1 MLEKNYAMKILSF
14 LKAKNKHVFLVWQD
28 GKSLNGGLATIVD
41 VSGDIVE
48 LSFYKKDTIFSISS
62 GKNVLLRT
70 SMLLRPMLFSL
81 ESKEKDTA
89 LLKYSGIAPVD
100 RERRRFLRVYLG
112 EPMDATLLIGNM
124 FFPTWIIDISEGGAG
139 VVINTGKALD
149 ELSGKYADI
158 QFNIFNTIIKIKVRF
173 AWINKVNFEQF
184 FAGIELLVDSVQKNK
199 IQKLIIDNMYNI
211 EEQTLEFLKFL

>member
-81 ESKEKDTA
+81 ESKRKDTV
-89 LLKYSGIAPVD
+89 LLKYSGIVPVD
-100 RERRRFLRVYLG
+100 REKRRFLRIYLG

-139 VVINTGKALD
+139 IVINTGKALD
-149 ELSGKYADI
+149 EFPDIYADI

-173 AWINKVNFEQF
+173 AWISKVNFEQF
-184 FAGIELLVDSVQKNK
+184 FAGIELLVDSFQKNK

>member
-1 MLEKNYAMKILSF
+1 MLEKDYAMKILSF

-70 SMLLRPMLFSL
+70 SMLLRPMLFSF
-81 ESKEKDTA
+81 ESKRKDTV
-89 LLKYSGIAPVD
+89 LLKYSGIVPVD

-139 VVINTGKALD
+139 VVINTSKALD
-149 ELSGKYADI
+149 ELSGKYADM
-158 QFNIFNTIIKIKVRF
+158 QFNIFNTIIRIKVRF

>member
-81 ESKEKDTA
+81 ESKRKDTV
-89 LLKYSGIAPVD
+89 LLKYSGIVPVD
-100 RERRRFLRVYLG
+100 REKRRFLRIYLG

>member
-1 MLEKNYAMKILSF
+1 MLEKDYAMKILSF

-81 ESKEKDTA
+81 ESKEKDTV

-139 VVINTGKALD
+139 VVINTSKALD

>member
-1 MLEKNYAMKILSF
+1 MLEKDYAIKILSF

-81 ESKEKDTA
+81 ESKEKDTV

-139 VVINTGKALD
+139 IVINTGKALD

-158 QFNIFNTIIKIKVRF
+158 QFNIFNTIMKIKVRF

>member
-1 MLEKNYAMKILSF
+1 
-14 LKAKNKHVFLVWQD
+14 
-28 GKSLNGGLATIVD
+28 
-41 VSGDIVE
+41 
-48 LSFYKKDTIFSISS
+48 
-62 GKNVLLRT
+62 
-70 SMLLRPMLFSL
+70 MLLRPMLFSL
-81 ESKEKDTA
+81 ESKRKDTV
-89 LLKYSGIAPVD
+89 LLKYSGIIPVD

-139 VVINTGKALD
+139 VVINTNKALD
-149 ELSGKYADI
+149 EFSGIYADI

-173 AWINKVNFEQF
+173 AWISKVNFEQF
-184 FAGIELLVDSVQKNK
+184 FAGIELLVDSFQKNK

>member
-1 MLEKNYAMKILSF
+1 MLEKDYAMKILSF

-81 ESKEKDTA
+81 ESKEKDTV

-139 VVINTGKALD
+139 IVINTGKALD